1 MRLCAGLAL
10 LLVFAIGADARADT
24 IYVLSQASATL
35 TAIDGETDVV
45 ERTLVLSTTA
55 PAGLALSP
63 NKPLAFITHPD
74 EKKISVVDLQ
84 SWSVTATFAYP
95 GMPFGV
101 VASADGKIF
110 VADWS
115 GNSIAEID
123 ASTGKL
129 ERTVTV
135 GRAPALLALTADGK
149 RLVAANRKSDSMSV
163 IDTKDFA
170 VKATIGVGLA
180 PFAVGVSPDGSRAL
194 VGNVQGGTASL
205 IDLERFQ
212 VIATER
218 TGAGPYGV
226 AFAPDGGPALVV
238 NQESG
243 TVAFVSADLHPLAAP
258 VKVGSY
264 PEGVAITHDGRKAYV
279 ANWFSDDISVIDLVA
294 AKEIGRIKC
303 ASGPRAISAR
313 QIIRTDSR
321 M

>member
-1 MRLCAGLAL
+1 MRVCAGLAL
-10 LLVFAIGADARADT
+10 LLVFAIGADANARADT
-24 IYVLSQASATL
+24 IYVLSQSSATL
-35 TAIDGETDVV
+35 TAIDSKTDAV
-45 ERTLVLSTTA
+45 ERTLVLSTPA

-74 EKKISVVDLQ
+74 AKRVSVVDLQ

-95 GMPFGV
+95 GMPFGI

-115 GNSIAEID
+115 GTSIAEIE

-135 GRAPALLALTADGK
+135 GRAPALMALTADGK
-149 RLVAANRKSDSMSV
+149 RLVAANRESDSISV
-163 IDTKDFA
+163 VDTEDF
-170 VKATIGVGLA
+170 VVEATIGVGRA
-180 PFAVGVSPDGSRAL
+180 PFAVSVSPDGSRAIA
-194 VGNVQGGTASL
+194 GNVQGGTASL
-205 IDLERFQ
+205 IDLERFK

-226 AFAPDGGPALVV
+226 AFAPSGASALVV

-243 TVAFVSADLHPLAAP
+243 TVAFLGSDLHPLAAP
-258 VKVGSY
+258 VRVGSF
-264 PEGVAITHDGRKAYV
+264 PEGVAIASDGRKAYV

-294 AKEIGRIKC
+294 AKEIGRITC
-303 ASGPRAISAR
+303 APGPRAISAR
-313 QIIRTDSR
+313 
-321 M
+321 